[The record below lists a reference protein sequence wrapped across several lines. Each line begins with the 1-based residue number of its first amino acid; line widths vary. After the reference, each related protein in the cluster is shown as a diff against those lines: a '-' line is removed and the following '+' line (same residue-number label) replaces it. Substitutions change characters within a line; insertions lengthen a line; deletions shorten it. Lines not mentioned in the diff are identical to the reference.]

1 MSSMSGSSMAEAYF
15 TTRILHKKMNS
26 TTTSNVHRATKKSV
40 PNNDDHA
47 SNVGCFLTSFK
58 KIHPT
63 SSSTVPASVSSIGSS
78 Q

>member
-1 MSSMSGSSMAEAYF
+1 MSMIGSSMAEAYF

-26 TTTSNVHRATKKSV
+26 TTTSNVHRATKKSM
-40 PNNDDHA
+40 PNNDDHD
-47 SNVGCFLTSFK
+47 SNAGCFPTLFK

-63 SSSTVPASVSSIGSS
+63 SSSTIPGCVSSTGSS